1 MILNV
6 VYNKSTGEITLTN
19 DEDAPCVVNE
29 NETID
34 NDLELSFEVAIDLSQ
49 YQELFNNEILE
60 DGNNN
65 E

>member
-19 DEDAPCVVNE
+19 DEDVPCVVNE
-29 NETID
+29 NEITD

-49 YQELFNNEILE
+49 YQEFFNDEILE
-60 DGNNN
+60 DGDNN

>member
-1 MILNV
+1 MILSV

-29 NETID
+29 NEITD
-34 NDLELSFEVAIDLSQ
+34 NDLELSFEVAIDLSE
-49 YQELFNNEILE
+49 YQELFNDEILE
-60 DGNNN
+60 DGDNN